1 MSERLADGDKAPNFN
16 LPTDGDGKTA
26 LKDFKGKKLVLFFYP
41 KDMTPGCTTE
51 SIGFSENLTK
61 FRRAGAEVVG
71 LSKDSV
77 ERHDKFKDKHG
88 LKIILASDAESDV
101 IERYGS
107 WVEKNMYGRKFLGIE
122 RSTFLIDGK
131 GKVQRVWR
139 KVKVKG
145 HVEEVLQATKD
156 LK

>member
-1 MSERLADGDKAPNFN
+1 MSERLAEGDKAPNFN
-16 LPTDGDGKTA
+16 LPTDGNGKTA

-51 SIGFSENLTK
+51 SKGFSENIAK
-61 FRRAGAEVVG
+61 FSRAGAEVVG

-77 ERHDKFKDKHG
+77 ERHDKFKDKHD
-88 LKIILASDAESDV
+88 LKVILASDAESDV

-145 HVEEVLQATKD
+145 HVEEVLQAVKD
-156 LK
+156 LN